1 MFMTGHTQDGGHRRC
16 TAILGGVSAIL
27 LMIAA
32 CGMPA
37 DGEGGVSI
45 EPGEG
50 IADFVEPG
58 FPFIVATVDARGLG
72 SGFAANNVATRGV
85 VLFLGDDVY
94 AAFDPDLLRM
104 AVGWHG
110 DSLEL
115 VTMAQ
120 ISYQE
125 PNNKANQIPK
135 VLGHPVFANG
145 LYAGWQHAS
154 SAFRDPRPPA
164 PNPNDPG
171 RGPLPAEH
179 GRWNGIYVNGD
190 DAVLSYTVHGT
201 AILEQPSALTNG
213 DEVGIART
221 FRIEDSAQP
230 LTLVVAEAG
239 QAGSTGTE
247 GHIARVEQPG
257 DSVLLAGVVD
267 APADAELQIIDDR
280 YVTLRLPAD
289 LSDANF
295 RVVVWRGP
303 AGRDTVFDAMLDA
316 PVEMARHDRG
326 GPRYWNGTVETIG
339 VVSPDTAAYV
349 VDRLTLPLDNQ
360 WRRNVRV
367 VDVSFFPD
375 GERAAIVTFE
385 GDVWLVGGIDSGLER
400 LEWQRYAS
408 GLYEPMGI
416 EVVDNEIYVHS
427 RQGIVRLED
436 IDDDGEADFYETFSD
451 LPIQSIESREF
462 PLGFAAKPGGGFY
475 LSRGGAL
482 DMGPQTAAAIMP
494 GFRAGSPHSGSI
506 LEVSAD
512 GRRLEHYATG
522 LREPF
527 IGVHPTLGIVSASD
541 QQGNFVPATPV
552 YIAARGGYHG
562 VPATAHRDDVP
573 AETPPVVWIPHEVDP
588 SGSGHV
594 WVTDERMFGGDALI
608 HLSYGRPGAFRVFV
622 DSTAGGTQQGAVVPL
637 LDDFAAPLLNG
648 AVGPRDGNLYVTG
661 FQIWGTRATELS
673 IFARVRRTAEPSPL
687 PVAVHAG
694 MQGVVLRFDHP
705 LDATSATD
713 VASYD
718 VQRWNYQR
726 TEEYGSGHFMLDGSP
741 GQERLA
747 VAAAHLSS
755 DRQSLLLVIPGMRE
769 VMQMQ
774 VGYTLAGADGDP
786 IDGAAYLTVHAVD
799 ALDLASEGFAAVDW
813 RADLEGALEVIAG
826 EEPPSSAERG
836 EDLYRRIGCVAC
848 HSTDG
853 TTEGKL
859 GPTFRGLYGSTRAF
873 TDGTT
878 LVVDE
883 EYLRRAILEPSSQ
896 IVEGY
901 DEGMPAYLGVLDDA
915 ELESLIEYI
924 RSLR

>member
-1 MFMTGHTQDGGHRRC
+1 M
-16 TAILGGVSAIL
+16 
-27 LMIAA
+27 
-32 CGMPA
+32 
-37 DGEGGVSI
+37 
-45 EPGEG
+45 
-50 IADFVEPG
+50 
-58 FPFIVATVDARGLG
+58 
-72 SGFAANNVATRGV
+72 
-85 VLFLGDDVY
+85 
-94 AAFDPDLLRM
+94 
-104 AVGWHG
+104 
-110 DSLEL
+110 
-115 VTMAQ
+115 
-120 ISYQE
+120 
-125 PNNKANQIPK
+125 
-135 VLGHPVFANG
+135 
-145 LYAGWQHAS
+145 
-154 SAFRDPRPPA
+154 
-164 PNPNDPG
+164 
-171 RGPLPAEH
+171 
-179 GRWNGIYVNGD
+179 
-190 DAVLSYTVHGT
+190 
-201 AILEQPSALTNG
+201 
-213 DEVGIART
+213 
-221 FRIEDSAQP
+221 
-230 LTLVVAEAG
+230 
-239 QAGSTGTE
+239 
-247 GHIARVEQPG
+247 
-257 DSVLLAGVVD
+257 
-267 APADAELQIIDDR
+267 
-280 YVTLRLPAD
+280 
-289 LSDANF
+289 
-295 RVVVWRGP
+295 VVWRGP
-303 AGRDTVFDAMLDA
+303 VARDTVFDAMLDA

-326 GPRYWNGTVETIG
+326 GPRYWNETVETTG

-349 VDRLTLPLDNQ
+349 VDRLTLPLDNP

-367 VDVSFFPD
+367 ADVGFFAD
-375 GERAAIVTFE
+375 GERAAVVTFE
-385 GDVWLVGGIDSGLER
+385 GDVWVVGGIDSGLER
-400 LEWQRYAS
+400 LVWRRYAS

-416 EVVDNEIYVHS
+416 EVVGDEIYVHS

-436 IDDDGEADFYETFSD
+436 IDGNGEADFYETFSD
-451 LPIQSIESREF
+451 LTIQSIESREF

-512 GRRLEHYATG
+512 GRTLAPYATG

-527 IGVHPTLGIVSASD
+527 IGVHPTRGTVSASD

-622 DSTAGGTQQGAVVPL
+622 DSTARATQQGAVVPL
-637 LDDFAAPLLNG
+637 LDDFSAPLLNG

-673 IFARVRRTAEPSPL
+673 IFARVRRTAEPSPV
-687 PVAVHAG
+687 PVTVRAG
-694 MQGVVLRFDHP
+694 LQGVVLRFDHP
-705 LDATSATD
+705 LDPASATD
-713 VASYD
+713 VARYD

-747 VAAAHLSS
+747 VAGAHLSS
-755 DRQSLLLVIPGMRE
+755 DQQSLLLVIPGMRE

-774 VGYTLAGADGDP
+774 VGYTLAGADLDT
-786 IDGAAYLTVHAVD
+786 IEGAAYLTVHEVD
-799 ALDLASEGFAAVDW
+799 ELDLASEGFADVDW

-826 EEPPSSAERG
+826 EAPPSSAERG

-859 GPTFRGLYGSTRAF
+859 GPTFRGLYSSQRTFA
-873 TDGTT
+873 DGTKR
-878 LVVDE
+878 VADE
-883 EYLRRAILEPSSQ
+883 EYLREAILEPSKQ
-896 IVEGY
+896 IVDGY
-901 DEGMPAYLGVLDDA
+901 DEGMPAYLGVLDDT

-924 RSLR
+924 RSIR